1 MDDIRE
7 KRIFGGKEGRIRL
20 FVGTELGVVVASLS
34 GPRVGEFGLE
44 YRTPVRDI
52 AGAPG
57 RIVVATNEDVTLLGE
72 EPVDLGVG
80 PASAVGFDGEDVI
93 AGDDGGR
100 VVRVDAEGVDEIGT
114 TEGAVTAIDGALVGT
129 EGGVY
134 RVIDNEL
141 VAAGL
146 DRVRDI
152 DARGT
157 PLAATET
164 GLYRLGNGWMTL
176 HEGDAAAVT
185 SDGGGRRHAVIDNTL
200 YTASP
205 DGDRWAP
212 VRLPVDETPLDIAY
226 GDRTSIVT
234 AEGTVLVEA
243 DDGWRH
249 QRLGVGGV
257 VGCAVATEYGTRD
270 I

>member
-7 KRIFGGKEGRIRL
+7 KRIFGGKEGRTRL

-57 RIVVATNEDVTLLGE
+57 RIVVATDEDVTLLGE
-72 EPVDLGVG
+72 SPVDLGVG

-93 AGDDGGR
+93 AGTEEGR
-100 VVRVDAEGVDEIGT
+100 VARVSADGVEEICSA
-114 TEGAVTAIDGALVGT
+114 EGAVTAIDGALVGT
-129 EGGVY
+129 EDGVY
-134 RVIDNEL
+134 RIVDGGL

-146 DRVRDI
+146 DHVRDI
-152 DARGT
+152 DATGT
-157 PLAATET
+157 PLAATAK
-164 GLYRLGNGWMTL
+164 GLYQLGNGWMAL
-176 HEGDAAAVT
+176 REGDATAVT
-185 SDGGGRRHAVIDNTL
+185 SDGGGQRHAVIDGTL

-212 VRLPVDETPLDIAY
+212 VELPIDETPVDIAY
-226 GDRTSIVT
+226 GDRTSVVT
-234 AEGTVLVEA
+234 AEGTLLLEA
-243 DDGWRH
+243 SDGWRH
-249 QRLGVGGV
+249 QHLGVGGV
-257 VGCAVATEYGTRD
+257 VGCAVAIE
-270 I
+270 

>member
-7 KRIFGGKEGRIRL
+7 KRIFGEKEGRTRL

-52 AGAPG
+52 AGVPG
-57 RIVVATNEDVTLLGE
+57 RIAAATDEDVTLLGE
-72 EPVDLGVG
+72 DPVDVGVG

-93 AGDDGGR
+93 AGDDEGR
-100 VVRVDAEGVDEIGT
+100 IVRAGPEGIEEIGT
-114 TEGAVTAIDGALVGT
+114 VKSAVTALDGALVGT

-134 RVIDNEL
+134 RIGDGAL
-141 VAAGL
+141 VTAGL
-146 DRVRDI
+146 DAVRDV
-152 DARGT
+152 DATGT
-157 PLAATET
+157 PRAATAT

-176 HEGDAAAVT
+176 REGDATAVT
-185 SDGGGRRHAVIDNTL
+185 SDGGGRHHAVIDGTL
-200 YTASP
+200 YTANP

-212 VRLPVDETPLDIAY
+212 AELPIDETPVDVAY
-226 GDRTSIVT
+226 GDRTTVVT

-249 QRLGVGGV
+249 QHLGVERI
-257 VGCAVATEYGTRD
+257 VGCAVAID
-270 I
+270 

>member
-57 RIVVATNEDVTLLGE
+57 RIVAATDEDVTLLGE

-80 PASAVGFDGEDVI
+80 PASAVGFDGGDVI
-93 AGDDGGR
+93 VGDEEGR

-114 TEGAVTAIDGALVGT
+114 TEGAVTAVDGALVGT
-129 EGGVY
+129 EEGVY
-134 RVIDNEL
+134 RIVDGGL

-152 DARGT
+152 DATGT
-157 PLAATET
+157 PLVATAE
-164 GLYRLGNGWMTL
+164 GLYRLGNGWMSL
-176 HEGDAAAVT
+176 REGDATVVT
-185 SDGGGRRHAVIDNTL
+185 SDGGGKRHAVIDGTL

-212 VRLPVDETPLDIAY
+212 VELPIDETPVDIAY
-226 GDRTSIVT
+226 GDRTSVVT

-249 QRLGVGGV
+249 HRIGVRGV
-257 VGCAVATEYGTRD
+257 VGCAVAIE
-270 I
+270 